1 MTTGLWRGLVQRLGS
16 LGGRLVFVVCA
27 TLAVTAGATLAVAAS
42 LWSHEMENIHR
53 AKFAEAIADIHDQID
68 RDRVAFDD
76 RLHLFRFRHY
86 ALEPYPWPQDRSE
99 SQGLRAQVVAQFGS
113 GSDPHVVR
121 IDNRARCIQPPSLHL
136 HEHEPQFGC
145 WYVRFTTPQGQT
157 YALEI
162 DRDTVRN
169 YDLPL
174 FEPSYLAVIAIESA
188 VLAIVI
194 SRLTLKPL
202 RRLSQA
208 SEAFAVSLDPALLPE
223 SGPREIRL
231 ALRTFNL
238 MQQRVRDGFTA
249 RTKLL
254 AAISHDLQ
262 TPLTRI
268 RIRLEQVEDPLLRER
283 LLADLRVT
291 LDLVRNGLELAASGE
306 SREDWAVVELGA
318 LLDSIATDAQDTG
331 RDLSCDAPPNMQA
344 RVKPQALSRALQN
357 LCDNAWRHAG
367 PASLRAERAG
377 GEIRILVEDR
387 GPGLPADRLEAVFA
401 PFERG
406 ANKGEGTGLG
416 LAIARAQAATFGARI
431 TLENRSGGGLRA
443 ILAIP
448 VNGSTAPCET

>member
-1 MTTGLWRGLVQRLGS
+1 MSAGLWRGLAQRLGS

-42 LWSHEMENIHR
+42 LWSHEMETIHR
-53 AKFAEAIADIHDQID
+53 AKFAEAVADIHDQIN
-68 RDRVAFDD
+68 RDEAEFDD
-76 RLHLFRFRHY
+76 RLRRFRFRHY
-86 ALEPYPWPQDRSE
+86 APEPYPWPRARGESE
-99 SQGLRAQVVAQFGS
+99 SLRAQVAAQFGP

-121 IDNRARCIQPPSLHL
+121 VDDGARCIQPPSFHL
-136 HEHEPQFGC
+136 HEYRPQFGC
-145 WYVRFTTPQGQT
+145 WYVRFTTPQGRR

-169 YDLPL
+169 YDLPV
-174 FEPSYLAVIAIESA
+174 FEPVYLAVIAIESA
-188 VLAIVI
+188 VLAMVI

-202 RRLSQA
+202 RRLSEA
-208 SEAFAVSLDPALLPE
+208 SEAFAASLDPALLPE

-268 RIRLEQVEDPLLRER
+268 RIRLEQVEDANLRQR
-283 LLADLRVT
+283 LLADLKIT

-306 SREDWAVVELGA
+306 SREAWAVVEVGA

-331 RDLSCDAPPNMQA
+331 RDLSCDAPADMRA

-367 PASLRAERAG
+367 AACLRAERAG

-387 GPGLPADRLEAVFA
+387 GPGLPPERLDAVFQ

-406 ANKGEGTGLG
+406 TDKGEGTGLG

-431 TLENRSGGGLRA
+431 MLENRSGGGLRA
-443 ILAIP
+443 TLAIP
-448 VNGSTAPCET
+448 QVVLS